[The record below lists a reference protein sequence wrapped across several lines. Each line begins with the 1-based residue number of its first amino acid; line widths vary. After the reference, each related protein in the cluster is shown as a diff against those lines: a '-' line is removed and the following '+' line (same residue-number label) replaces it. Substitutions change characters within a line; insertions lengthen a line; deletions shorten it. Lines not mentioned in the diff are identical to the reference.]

1 MDYVTK
7 GQLVNA
13 LTELTYS
20 LVADNAQITDEEVTN
35 LLSSIPGCGDII
47 PAVLRARA
55 LLARVHGGC
64 QIR

>member
-1 MDYVTK
+1 MDYVAK

-20 LVADNAQITDEEVTN
+20 LIPDGAHITDEEITN
-35 LLSSIPGCGDII
+35 LLSGIPGCGEII
-47 PAVLRARA
+47 PAVLHARA